1 MKLIYNNITIILVL
15 ITNSLLGQ
23 NIQFTIENANNTFD
37 GQDWWYHADVFIQAI
52 DGQADF
58 KLGSGQLYL
67 NYNTAAFG
75 ENVFDGQNQSTD
87 NFDFL
92 QPVGSVLNQN
102 NTSGNPIY
110 GFFIPQNN
118 TPSRVS
124 LFFEQI
130 TSSGA
135 FTENV
140 TSTAQHLLSFRFR
153 YVDSNKPSNISFET
167 NISQARDLF
176 FTACGPDNQTSSPDC
191 TNFPGTQ
198 FVGATFDS
206 SNAAD
211 TMVPVITLTGDN
223 PQEIIIND
231 PYNELGATSDDGG
244 NVVIDASQVDTSIPG
259 EYEVLYDITDFT
271 GNMANQVIRTVNV
284 VDQTLSTINQS
295 DNKLLVTVYPNP
307 VVNILHINAEFD
319 TAELYAVSG
328 KLILTTTSKEINV
341 SKIAGGTYF
350 LKITALNGTNIIKVV
365 KI

>member
-37 GQDWWYHADVFIQAI
+37 GQDWWYNADVFIQAI

-92 QPVGSVLNQN
+92 QPTGSVLNQN

-110 GFFIPQNN
+110 SFFIPQNN

-130 TSSGA
+130 TSSGSFA
-135 FTENV
+135 ENV

-167 NISQARDLF
+167 NISQARDQF
-176 FTACGPDNQTSSPDC
+176 YTACGPDNQTSSPDC
-191 TNFPGTQ
+191 TNLPGTQ
-198 FVGATFDS
+198 FVGASFDS

-244 NVVIDASQVDTSIPG
+244 NVVIDASQLDTSIPG
-259 EYEVLYDITDFT
+259 IYEVLYDITDFA
-271 GNMANQVIRTVNV
+271 GNMANQIIRTVNV
-284 VDQTLSTINQS
+284 VDQTLSIEGQFDSELT
-295 DNKLLVTVYPNP
+295 VAVYPNP
-307 VVNILHINAEFD
+307 VVDILHIDVEFD
-319 TAELYAVSG
+319 TAVLYDITG
-328 KLILTTTSKEINV
+328 TLIATTNSKEMNV
-341 SKIAGGTYF
+341 SKISGGVYL
-350 LKITALNGTNIIKVV
+350 LKVTAANRTKMVKVIK
-365 KI
+365 K

>member
-37 GQDWWYHADVFIQAI
+37 GQDWWYNADVFIQAI

-92 QPVGSVLNQN
+92 QPTGSVLNQN

-110 GFFIPQNN
+110 GFFIPLNN

-167 NISQARDLF
+167 NISQARDQF
-176 FTACGPDNQTSSPDC
+176 YTACGPDNQTSSPDC

-198 FVGATFDS
+198 FVGASFDS

-259 EYEVLYDITDFT
+259 IYEVLYDITDFA

-284 VDQTLSTINQS
+284 VDQTLSINDLTTS
-295 DNKLLVTVYPNP
+295 ENSISIYPNP
-307 VVNILHINAEFD
+307 MANKLFVSDNVNKVN
-319 TAELYAVSG
+319 LYDLTG
-328 KLILTTTSKEINV
+328 TLILTSEEKVVDVSSLASAMYLVEVFTTKGSEM
-341 SKIAGGTYF
+341 
-350 LKITALNGTNIIKVV
+350 IKVL
-365 KI
+365 KE